1 MLSQVTLDKADP
13 DKLLLPNDLQYRP
26 IKFQTLFTKP
36 ALIRLP
42 GRRKRESKRHGEQ
55 ANPPQTDV
63 VIVPLAAVDESSLV
77 SDSVAGGHPLGDQV
91 DGGLQY
97 QSDNDDSQNNNHG
110 NDSFQ
115 SITPPVSSEIQVL
128 PPNNNVAETPN
139 SQVAIGDD
147 GGFLQLVAQPQKVE
161 KIDIH
166 FAKFA
171 KKVDVRQL
179 KDGLWSVIKKGIP
192 ANKPHQENSQNS
204 PPKVKSFQSAIQ
216 EMTKVLPSGDLSNLS
231 VSFCFI
237 CLLHLCN
244 EKNLSL
250 GNFGEKQ
257 TRKKESKNDLEI
269 TSKDKEKVDELSG
282 AEISSNQPIDE
293 EICWSTPQE
302 ETDQDLGDF
311 LISLRQTIG

>member
-1 MLSQVTLDKADP
+1 MLSKVTLDKADP

-26 IKFQTLFTKP
+26 NKFQTLFTKP

-55 ANPPQTDV
+55 TNPPQTDV
-63 VIVPLAAVDESSLV
+63 VIIPLAAVDESSLV
-77 SDSVAGGHPLGDQV
+77 SDSVAGSHPLVDQV
-91 DGGLQY
+91 DDGGLQY

-128 PPNNNVAETPN
+128 SPNNNVTETSN

-147 GGFLQLVAQPQKVE
+147 GGFLRLVAQPQKVE

-179 KDGLWSVIKKGIP
+179 KDGLWSVLKKRYP
-192 ANKPHQENSQNS
+192 CK
-204 PPKVKSFQSAIQ
+204 
-216 EMTKVLPSGDLSNLS
+216 
-231 VSFCFI
+231 
-237 CLLHLCN
+237 
-244 EKNLSL
+244 
-250 GNFGEKQ
+250 
-257 TRKKESKNDLEI
+257 
-269 TSKDKEKVDELSG
+269 
-282 AEISSNQPIDE
+282 
-293 EICWSTPQE
+293 
-302 ETDQDLGDF
+302 
-311 LISLRQTIG
+311 